1 MTRKEAQ
8 VTTATSATGDRGF
21 TLIELLVALAIMVLI
36 AASVPVALNRMLPG
50 RRVAVAA
57 DRLVADLQW
66 LQSESIRVKT
76 PGQLALLPDG
86 YRMDVG
92 PRKQNVSLPATM
104 RVQLRARSD
113 ERELRQLTFFPDGTA
128 VPARVS
134 MTDSGRDVDLEV
146 GMLTGR
152 VNKVR

>member
-1 MTRKEAQ
+1 
-8 VTTATSATGDRGF
+8 
-21 TLIELLVALAIMVLI
+21 
-36 AASVPVALNRMLPG
+36 MLPG

-66 LQSESIRVKT
+66 LQGESIRAKA

-86 YRMDVG
+86 YRMEVG
-92 PRKQNVSLPATM
+92 QRKQNVSLPGTM
-104 RVQLRARSD
+104 RMQLRARAD
-113 ERELRQLTFFPDGTA
+113 ERELRQLMFFPDGTA
-128 VPARVS
+128 VPALISVV
-134 MTDSGRDVDLEV
+134 DSGRDVDLEV